1 VLGLNTAVGLLPGN
15 SSQNNLFGEHFE
27 NDCTCGLGWVGSV
40 SSFFFFFLWYLFL
53 DVVNIHL
60 NFAYMRGKRYLNE
73 LGRVICS
80 GASLHSFMF
89 CRQSAAEGG
98 KAIL

>member
-1 VLGLNTAVGLLPGN
+1 MIALAGWGGLVVCRR
-15 SSQNNLFGEHFE
+15 S
-27 NDCTCGLGWVGSV
+27 
-40 SSFFFFFLWYLFL
+40 FFFFLWYLFL

>member
-1 VLGLNTAVGLLPGN
+1 MPGQNTTAGLLPGN
-15 SSQNNLFGEHFE
+15 SSQNDLFGEHFE
-27 NDCTCGLGWVGSV
+27 NDCTCRGGVGWSCVI
-40 SSFFFFFLWYLFL
+40 FFFFLCYLFL

-73 LGRVICS
+73 FGRVICL

-89 CRQSAAEGG
+89 RRHSAAEGE

>member
-1 VLGLNTAVGLLPGN
+1 MITLAGV
-15 SSQNNLFGEHFE
+15 
-27 NDCTCGLGWVGSV
+27 GWVGRV
-40 SSFFFFFLWYLFL
+40 SSFFFFFLCYLFL

-73 LGRVICS
+73 LGRVICL
-80 GASLHSFMF
+80 GASPHSFMC
-89 CRQSAAEGG
+89 CRQTAAEGE

>member
-1 VLGLNTAVGLLPGN
+1 MITLA
-15 SSQNNLFGEHFE
+15 
-27 NDCTCGLGWVGSV
+27 GLGWVDGALV
-40 SSFFFFFLWYLFL
+40 FFFFCFLWYLFL

-73 LGRVICS
+73 FWRIICL

-89 CRQSAAEGG
+89 CRQSAAERE
-98 KAIL
+98 KTIL